1 MISYTE
7 YFDLNGFEWGVF
19 ALCLI
24 LIAGLLFLVPLS
36 LGIARQKYSQAS
48 EDDSQDKSE

>member
-7 YFDLNGFEWGVF
+7 YFNLNGFEWGVF
-19 ALCLI
+19 GLCLI

-36 LGIARQKYSQAS
+36 LGIARKKYPLTSEEKSQ
-48 EDDSQDKSE
+48 EKSE